1 MPVEDHFRGLEVRFM
16 QPLLRLADLIDAAT
30 RGIGGIAKWLA
41 LVLVLV
47 QFGVVVLRYVFSMS
61 YVWAQEGVI
70 YAHATLFMLAIG
82 YTFLVDQ
89 HVRVD
94 VLYGGWS
101 NRRKA
106 AVDLAGILVAVLP
119 FCALIVWASW
129 GYVMTSWRFA
139 EGPIA
144 VGGLPIVQWLKSLI
158 PIMAALLGLQATA
171 IAIRCLAVLTG
182 HATTHFPGRPAEASH
197 G

>member
-1 MPVEDHFRGLEVRFM
+1 MGGV
-16 QPLLRLADLIDAAT
+16 LRLADAIDAAT
-30 RGIGGIAKWLA
+30 RGIGRAVKWLA
-41 LVLVLV
+41 LALVLI
-47 QFGVVVLRYVFSMS
+47 QFGVVVLRYAYSMS

-101 NRRKA
+101 ARRKA
-106 AVDLAGILVAVLP
+106 LVDLIGIAVAVLP
-119 FCALIVWASW
+119 FCALVIWASW
-129 GYVMTSWRFA
+129 GYVATSWRFG
-139 EGPIA
+139 EGPMG
-144 VGGLPIVQWLKSLI
+144 VGGLPFVPVLKSLI
-158 PIMAALLGLQATA
+158 PVMALLLGVQAFAIGL
-171 IAIRCLAVLTG
+171 RCIAVLTG
-182 HATTHFPGRPAEASH
+182 DATTHFPGKPAHAEH